1 MRSVLDKAT
10 RDELIYR
17 INTLNEN
24 STAQWGKMN
33 VYQMLRHCI
42 LCDEMFL
49 GDKKYKQVFLGRLFG
64 KKTLNGFLKDEK
76 PLKKNEPTSPDFKVT
91 ETSGEIEIEKKK
103 WIALVASYAG
113 YSNND
118 FVHWFFGKMTREQI
132 GQFDYKHIDHHLRQF
147 NS

>member
-10 RDELIYR
+10 RAELISR
-17 INTLNEN
+17 INTLNNN

-64 KKTLNGFLKDEK
+64 KKALNGFLKDET
-76 PLKKNEPTSPDFKVT
+76 PIKKNEPTSPDFKIK
-91 ETSGEIEIEKKK
+91 ETTGDIEAEKKK
-103 WIALVASYAG
+103 WIALVGSYEH

>member
-10 RDELIYR
+10 RDELIGR
-17 INTLNEN
+17 ISTLNAN

-64 KKTLNGFLKDEK
+64 KRALNGFLKDET
-76 PLKKNEPTSPDFKVT
+76 PIKKNEPTSADFKIK
-91 ETSGEIEIEKKK
+91 ETSGDIETEKKK
-103 WIALVASYAG
+103 WIALVGSYAN

-118 FVHWFFGKMTREQI
+118 FVHWFFGKMTKEQI

-147 NS
+147 NC